1 MHSAS
6 FNAFSTH
13 ASPSSNSGIA
23 SRGTRRGNKR
33 GDEEEEEEQEEE
45 EQEEMWG
52 KTTREVTGV
61 DLDLCVDNLLAV
73 RNTQLLRTYAALD
86 PRVTPFVFAIKR
98 WAKTRGVSDASQG
111 TFSSYGHVML
121 AIHYLQVRG
130 IIPSLQSDASLAQSS
145 YAVVRRLEGV
155 PTCDTSFCVDPA
167 KAMAMHYSVE
177 DSVSEVDAEVDA
189 EVEKDSS
196 SLGDLLHGYFH
207 YLADTFCVAEQTTV
221 VSIRL
226 GRLVNNRGD
235 AREVGALMRDKGGRR
250 KLPPPW
256 RMAIEDPFER
266 AHDLADPIRQ
276 QNVKQVCA

>member
-1 MHSAS
+1 M
-6 FNAFSTH
+6 
-13 ASPSSNSGIA
+13 GEDDE
-23 SRGTRRGNKR
+23 RGTG
-33 GDEEEEEEQEEE
+33 
-45 EQEEMWG
+45 
-52 KTTREVTGV
+52 GV

-86 PRVTPFVFAIKR
+86 PRVTPFVVAVKQ

-130 IIPSLQSDASLAQSS
+130 IIPSLQSDESLAQSQ
-145 YAVVRRLEGV
+145 YTVVRRLEGV
-155 PTCDTSFCVDPA
+155 PTCDTSFCPDPA
-167 KAMAMHYSVE
+167 KAMALHYSM
-177 DSVSEVDAEVDA
+177 AEG
-189 EVEKDSS
+189 EKDSS

-226 GRLVNNRGD
+226 GRLVDNRGD
-235 AREVGALMRDKGGRR
+235 AREVKALMRDTGGRR

-276 QNVKQVCA
+276 QNVKQVCV